1 MNVEQM
7 IQIVLVVLGI
17 YFLYTIF
24 ITKKN
29 TFFGGNNTEEETT
42 NVNNVNSV
50 NVNSINENE
59 LNELNEDNELNE
71 LNEINMNNIENENN
85 VQGLDENEL
94 YEIENN
100 NNILENNND
109 GSDCLNKNKLLPEDL
124 LPKDVD
130 GNLENG
136 NENGN
141 TINYLDAGRHIGINT
156 VGQTLKNA
164 NRQIR
169 SEPANP
175 RQEVSPWNQSTIEH
189 DNYRVEFELNES
201 KVE

>member
-29 TFFGGNNTEEETT
+29 TFFGGNNTEEETI
-42 NVNNVNSV
+42 NVNSVNVNSV

-59 LNELNEDNELNE
+59 NELNED
-71 LNEINMNNIENENN
+71 NEINMNNIENENN

-109 GSDCLNKNKLLPEDL
+109 GTDCLNKNKLLPEDL

-130 GNLENG
+130 SNLENGNG

-189 DNYRVEFELNES
+189 DNYRKEFELNES